1 MHDFTLTLLY
11 WTVYLSPQ
19 SFASAITLDA
29 EVTSV
34 KIIPILSLVL
44 LLSFSPVMAQQ
55 PLTSPERSPANSS
68 NLDAAIDALHSDID
82 VLQRNPSPSMLD
94 ILALS
99 TKLAELEKLSAP
111 MTVNSIPA
119 PETTSHETRDFLTIG
134 AGAGLGFLASG
145 LVMTGVLGPMT
156 HSLATGVGLSWMTAR
171 LLSASVT
178 TLGVVSGTYAGG
190 MYARNLVVD

>member
-1 MHDFTLTLLY
+1 M
-11 WTVYLSPQ
+11 
-19 SFASAITLDA
+19 
-29 EVTSV
+29 
-34 KIIPILSLVL
+34 KIIPILSLAL

-55 PLTSPERSPANSS
+55 QLASPERSPANSIS
-68 NLDAAIDALHSDID
+68 LDAAIDALHADID
-82 VLQRNPSPSMLD
+82 RLQRSPAPTMLE

-99 TKLAELEKLSAP
+99 TKLAELERLSAP
-111 MTVNSIPA
+111 MNVDFIPT
-119 PETTSHETRDFLTIG
+119 PETTSHDTLDFLTIG

-156 HSLATGVGLSWMTAR
+156 HSLATGVGLSLMTAR

-190 MYARNLVVD
+190 MYARNLVID